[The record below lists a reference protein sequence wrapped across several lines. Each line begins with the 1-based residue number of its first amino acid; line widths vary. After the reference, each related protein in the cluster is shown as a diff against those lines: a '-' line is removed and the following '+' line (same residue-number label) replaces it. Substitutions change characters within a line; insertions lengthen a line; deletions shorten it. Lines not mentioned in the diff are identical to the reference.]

1 MFIFKI
7 FRYLTHKIH
16 RTNIDV
22 YIDYDS
28 RGKKLNGLV
37 YFKASG
43 SKMSKYLIFDILI

>member
-16 RTNIDV
+16 RPNIDV
-22 YIDYDS
+22 YDS